1 MINFIFYTVFSY
13 RFIHL
18 FYILKIK
25 LVFKFLKT
33 KIYNSILLDFLI
45 YTFTEQLMMIK
56 HLFYILIIKLVFK
69 FLKTKIYN
77 SILLDFLIYTFT
89 EQLM

>member
-45 YTFTEQLMMIK
+45 YTFTEQLM
-56 HLFYILIIKLVFK
+56 IIKFTVLILFK
-69 FLKTKIYN
+69 KTELFNQI
-77 SILLDFLIYTFT
+77 TFIIDIF
-89 EQLM
+89 